1 MPVMPDLTC
10 VSSWAMR
17 SPVSCCQDATDSR
30 NSRHSVSRKAQVKGG
45 VFLQD
50 GLLHRTSKG
59 LVVRSKSELIIADA
73 LSQAGVAFEYEK
85 PLTFGNSTRYPD
97 FTVDDEISGRTI
109 YREHVGMLEREDHR
123 KNWEKKL
130 AWYREH
136 GILLADEGIGAHG
149 TLVTT
154 TESST
159 AGFETSAVQ
168 AVIRRYIQG

>member
-1 MPVMPDLTC
+1 MTSLLQQCHMVEFT
-10 VSSWAMR
+10 
-17 SPVSCCQDATDSR
+17 
-30 NSRHSVSRKAQVKGG
+30 QVKGS
-45 VFLQD
+45 VFLQE

-59 LVVRSKSELIIADA
+59 LAVRSKSELIIADA

-85 PLTFGNSTRYPD
+85 PLTFGNCTRYPD

-109 YREHVGMLEREDHR
+109 YWEHLGMLEREDYR

-136 GILLADEGIGAHG
+136 RILPADEGIGANG

-154 TESST
+154 TESSS
-159 AGFETSAVQ
+159 AGFDASTVRT
-168 AVIRRYIQG
+168 VIQKHIQG